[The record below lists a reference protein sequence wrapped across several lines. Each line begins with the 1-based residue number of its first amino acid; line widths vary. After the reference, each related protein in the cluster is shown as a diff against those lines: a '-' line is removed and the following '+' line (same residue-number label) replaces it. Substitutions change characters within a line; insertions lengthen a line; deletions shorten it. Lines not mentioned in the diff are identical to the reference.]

1 MLNVPILKKI
11 YFYFF
16 ILLFF
21 AKPDLFA
28 QNESIDSLKKVLKT
42 IKIDT
47 ARVNTLN
54 MLADMYKNI
63 DADSTAAYAK
73 KALIQ
78 STKIKYDFG
87 IANSYVNHGN
97 ANLILSNHKVA
108 LQYFQ
113 KAQFKFQ
120 KIIEDGSEIEIEKI
134 KNGLARSYNNSGLIY
149 AEMND
154 YAKALENYQKALKLY
169 QEIGLKKNISACYN
183 NIGSTYR
190 SINDNKR
197 ALENFFIT
205 IKIKEEIGEK
215 DICITL
221 SNIGLIYFDEEKY
234 KDCFLYYS
242 NAEKCFQDIDNKRG
256 LAQLFYNFG
265 DYYKQQN
272 KTKIAVDY
280 YTKSLKIATEIDNQ
294 FDISICLQKIG
305 QLYLEEKKYP
315 EALVNANKSLN
326 FATELGS
333 IEQII
338 ISKKLLSEIYEKTN
352 NPQKSLEYYKSYI
365 KGHDSLYNDENKRNI
380 VRAEIN
386 FEFEKKEAILQETN
400 KRNRQLALFGIIGS
414 ILFFS
419 LLFLAYNRFQIKKRL
434 TLQNEV
440 IAYEQK
446 ALHLQM
452 NPHFIFNCLGSIS
465 SFIVQNGTDSAIKY
479 LSKFSKLMRITLEYS
494 KGSLIPVDKEIESL
508 QNYLDLEQLRFNN
521 KFDFSISVSQLIED
535 DMALPPLLIQPFV
548 ENAILHGMVPKLD
561 KGKIEVRFDI
571 VNNQLV
577 CVVQD
582 DGVGFKKSKELKQNF
597 VKTHKSM
604 ALEITEK
611 RLQMIGQNAT
621 VIMEEIVNINQEIM
635 GTRVALSLP
644 LQYTSETKVRI

>member
-1 MLNVPILKKI
+1 LKKI
-11 YFYFF
+11 NVYFF
-16 ILLFF
+16 FLLCFV
-21 AKPDLFA
+21 KPVLFA
-28 QNESIDSLKKVLKT
+28 QSASIDSLKKVLIT

-47 ARVNTLN
+47 AKVNTLN
-54 MLADMYKNI
+54 MLADNYKNI
-63 DADSTAAYAK
+63 DSDSTAYYAK
-73 KALIQ
+73 KALTQ

-87 IANSYVNHGN
+87 IANAFINHGN
-97 ANLILSNHKVA
+97 SNVIKSNYKAA
-108 LQYFQ
+108 LQDFHY
-113 KAQFKFQ
+113 AQLKFQ
-120 KIIEDGSEIEIEKI
+120 KLIDHGSEINIGKI
-134 KNGLARSYNNSGLIY
+134 KNGLARSNNNCGIVY

-154 YAKALENYQKALKLY
+154 YAKALDYFQKALKLY
-169 QEIGLKKNISACYN
+169 QEIELKKHISACYN
-183 NIGSTYR
+183 NIGTIYR

-197 ALENFFIT
+197 ALENFLKT
-205 IKIKEEIGEK
+205 IKIKEELGEK

-221 SNIGLIYFDEEKY
+221 SNIALIYFDEEKY
-234 KDCFLYYS
+234 KDSFLYYS

-265 DYYKQQN
+265 DYYKHQKN
-272 KTKIAVDY
+272 KKKAIDY

-294 FDISICLQKIG
+294 LEVSICLQKIG
-305 QLYLEEKKYP
+305 QFYLEEKKYQ
-315 EALVNANKSLN
+315 EALINANESLK
-326 FATELGS
+326 FATVVGS

-352 NPQKSLEYYKSYI
+352 NPKKSLEYYKSYI

-400 KRNRQLALFGIIGS
+400 KRNRQLAIFGIIGS

-419 LLFLAYNRFQIKKRL
+419 LLFLLFNRFQIKKRL

-494 KGSLIPVDKEIESL
+494 KSSLIPVDKEIESL

-521 KFDFSISVSQLIED
+521 KFDFSISVSPLIED

-561 KGKIEVRFDI
+561 KGKIEVCFDI
-571 VNNQLV
+571 ANNQLV

-582 DGVGFKKSKELKQNF
+582 DGVGFKKSKELKQNV

-611 RLQMIGQNAT
+611 RLQMIGQNAN
-621 VIMEEIVNINQEIM
+621 VIVEEILNSDQEIM
-635 GTRVALSLP
+635 GTKVILSLP